1 MTGTRSSV
9 GPPFFDRL
17 VTPLAIL
24 LVLFT
29 GIGPLVAWRRMSREA
44 AWRTFRAPLGVAA
57 AVAIGAVVSPMRAAS
72 RGRSPVLVRR
82 VRARRAR
89 AGVREGRLRPA
100 GARGGSFPGALVA
113 MVSRNRRRY
122 GGYVVH
128 AGIAVLLV
136 GVAAS
141 STFQTSSDVFLEP
154 GESASVGDY
163 EVRYDEPTQIVSA
176 AEQRL
181 TFGGVL
187 QVTRDGEPFATLRP
201 SRNYYS
207 AATRT
212 PLLPIGGFFEG
223 EATSEVGRTDGLDGD
238 FWTAMQPDLTRLD
251 PVIDQADRNLATDRR
266 AHPRRGAAG
275 RPAAARRAPG
285 RCDPRDPGAVPA

>member
-1 MTGTRSSV
+1 MADVPGAARGRRGSR
-9 GPPFFDRL
+9 DRL
-17 VTPLAIL
+17 VVFTDARGEPWALAL
-24 LVLFT
+24 FSFAAFALAALVQEF
-29 GIGPLVAWRRMSREA
+29 AK
-44 AWRTFRAPLGVAA
+44 GV
-57 AVAIGAVVSPMRAAS
+57 S
-72 RGRSPVLVRR
+72 
-82 VRARRAR
+82 ARRAR
-89 AGVREGRLRPA
+89 AG
-100 GARGGSFPGALVA
+100 GSVPGALVA

-163 EVRYDEPTQIVSA
+163 EVRYVEPTQNVSA

-181 TFGGVL
+181 TLGGVL
-187 QVTRDGEPFATLRP
+187 QVTRDDERFARRCARRAATTR
-201 SRNYYS
+201 

-212 PLLPIGGFFEG
+212 PLLPCGGFFEG

-251 PVIDQADRNLATDRR
+251 PVIEQADRNLATIAERIP
-266 AHPRRGAAG
+266 AEAPVA
-275 RPAAARRAPG
+275 PAATRRAPG
-285 RCDPRDPGAVPA
+285 RRSARNRSPLPA